1 MTFSALVVDDELLA
15 RDELTFLLERTGK
28 VRVVGEAASG
38 SEAVEAVTSFRP
50 DVVFLD
56 VQMPEMDGIDV
67 ANVLLRDPAP
77 PAIVFATAYDEYAL
91 QAFEVHAVDY
101 LLKPLDPSRVERCV
115 SRLERWLTQPSR
127 ESMYRLDQ
135 FLKRVAGPRL
145 LQRIPLDGDGRTILV
160 SPGEIL
166 YASSGPNAT
175 IVVAAQGE
183 YTTSLSLQELEDR
196 VGQESFLRVHRQY
209 LANMEKVREF
219 IPFPGGT
226 ASLAIGSRR
235 QVPVART
242 QVKRVKEMLG
252 LD

>member
-1 MTFSALVVDDELLA
+1 VSFSALVVDDELMA
-15 RDELTFLLERTGK
+15 RDELTFLLERTGM
-28 VRVVGEAASG
+28 VRVVGEASCG
-38 SEAVEAVTSFRP
+38 SEALQAIARHRP
-50 DVVFLD
+50 DVLFLD
-56 VQMPEMDGIDV
+56 VQMPEMDGFDV
-67 ANVLLRDPAP
+67 AKALLDQPSP
-77 PAIVFATAYDEYAL
+77 PVIVFVTAYDEYAL

-101 LLKPLDPSRVERCV
+101 LLKPLDPARVERSV
-115 SRLERWLTQPSR
+115 TRIGRWLAQPGRETLDRLE
-127 ESMYRLDQ
+127 Q
-135 FLKRVAGPRL
+135 FLNRVAGPRL
-145 LQRIPLDGDGRTILV
+145 LQRIPLDGDGRTVLV

-183 YTTSLSLQELEDR
+183 YTTSLSLQELEER
-196 VGQESFLRVHRQY
+196 LGHENFLRVHRQY

-226 ASLAIGSRR
+226 ASLAMGTRY

-242 QVKRVKEMLG
+242 QVKRVKELLG

>member
-1 MTFSALVVDDELLA
+1 MSFSALVVDDEWLA
-15 RDELTFLLERTGK
+15 RDELVFLLERTGK
-28 VRVVGEAASG
+28 VKVVGEAASG
-38 SEAVEAVTSFRP
+38 AEALEALARLRP
-50 DVVFLD
+50 DAVFLD
-56 VQMPEMDGIDV
+56 VQMPEMDGFDV
-67 ANVLLRDPAP
+67 AKTLLHQPAP

-101 LLKPLDPSRVERCV
+101 LLKPLDPARVERCV
-115 SRLERWLTQPSR
+115 AQVERRAAQPGRETLDRLE
-127 ESMYRLDQ
+127 Q

-145 LQRIPLDGDGRTILV
+145 LQRIPLSGDGRTVLV

-166 YASSGPNAT
+166 YASTGPKAT
-175 IVVAAQGE
+175 IVVSAQGE

-196 VGQESFLRVHRQY
+196 LGQESFLRVHRQY
-209 LANMEKVREF
+209 LVNMEKVREF
-219 IPFPGGT
+219 VPFPGGT
-226 ASLAIGSRR
+226 ASLTVGPRT